1 MIFIDVKKVFKIN
14 SFHKKTQESFI
25 TLNLA
30 AEKENPQKMVDGD
43 DNMYKRELRA
53 SPPISQ
59 VQTSTSST
67 TKKYRD
73 LSNIKSQ
80 RLAKQ
85 RLKAF
90 AASNKAAVSFGIH
103 KVRTKIKLIFEAV

>member
-1 MIFIDVKKVFKIN
+1 
-14 SFHKKTQESFI
+14 
-25 TLNLA
+25 
-30 AEKENPQKMVDGD
+30 MVDGD

-59 VQTSTSST
+59 VQTSTST

-103 KVRTKIKLIFEAV
+103 KVRTKIKLIFVAV